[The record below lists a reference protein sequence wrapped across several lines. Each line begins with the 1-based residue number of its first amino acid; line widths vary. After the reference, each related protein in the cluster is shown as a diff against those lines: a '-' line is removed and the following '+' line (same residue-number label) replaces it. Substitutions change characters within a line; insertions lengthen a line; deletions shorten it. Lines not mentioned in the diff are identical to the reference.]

1 MDSQRQFSP
10 SSDTSTQL
18 PPHVETNSTDGLLVE
33 LEELM
38 GHEFFNIAPKK
49 IYVYGQ
55 LPAHGVIRL
64 LTLEAGFKYSPLRGS
79 LKQVSIDEFPR
90 YEALSYCWGSPDKP
104 QSIQIDGGIMNI
116 TESLHSAL
124 VRLRRMTKSRLI
136 WADALCINQNDNI
149 EKSQQILLMPQI
161 YSSAFRALAYLGDE
175 ADGSDSAIQLHE
187 KIGDISFS
195 ALPEKSVTIEWLEAH
210 GLPGYKD
217 SVWLAWSKFWR
228 RPWFRRAWVLQEFIL
243 GKDIVIICG
252 RKKIQWKKF
261 VSATEK
267 MQEYNLLR
275 WSASPEDTSDNLTD
289 AHSGAAAMLG
299 MMAVKSGSS
308 LSSGIAYYIRSFSEA
323 DGSTLQQLE
332 SHKSLTEKLPGLK
345 ETILLLR
352 EDPSMI
358 EPVIKIFENNMAAL
372 GLSELTFSTIQQPL
386 IHLLSLFDRSEAT
399 DPRDRIFS
407 LLGLASDGT
416 DEEFRPDYNES
427 IETVS
432 RRFSL
437 GFIQK
442 GYGMRVLL
450 LAGLSNEVP
459 NYPSWVPDWTK
470 PGVMERRVLC
480 ARALWAPSSAY
491 AAGGDVESNIRISE
505 NENVLLVSGCRVN
518 TISRL
523 GMDASESTR
532 AATDIFML
540 KPFFD
545 EADDI
550 INPDPAMVY
559 IPTGENMAEV
569 YWRTLIGNKGMNSAE
584 ATKDYAQQ
592 CEQCR
597 YFFDNNTLDSLTS
610 VEQLFSL
617 NLYYG
622 CVVSLLTT
630 YRVCIANEFVG
641 LVPTQTE
648 VGDIVCVFNGGATPF
663 IIRPSA
669 EIDGAF
675 QLIGGCYIHGLMRG
689 EALKSPLWEEEVFS
703 LH

>member
-1 MDSQRQFSP
+1 MES
-10 SSDTSTQL
+10 
-18 PPHVETNSTDGLLVE
+18 LLVE

-38 GHEFFNIAPKK
+38 GHEFFGIAPQR

-55 LPAHGVIRL
+55 LPAHRTIRL
-64 LTLEAGFKYSPLRGS
+64 LTLEAGFKHSPLRGS
-79 LKQVSIDEFPR
+79 LQQVSIDELPR
-90 YEALSYCWGSPDKP
+90 YEALSYCWGSPEKP
-104 QSIQIDGGIMNI
+104 RSIQLDGGTMDI

-136 WADALCINQNDNI
+136 WTDALCINQNDNI

-161 YSSAFRALAYLGDE
+161 YSLAFRTLAYLGNE
-175 ADGSDSAIQLHE
+175 ADDSDSAIQLHQ

-210 GLPGYKD
+210 GLPAYKD
-217 SVWLAWSKFWR
+217 PAWLAWSKFWS

-275 WSASPEDTSDNLTD
+275 WSTRPEDTSDALND

-323 DGSTLQQLE
+323 DGSTLHQLE
-332 SHKSLTEKLPGLK
+332 AHKSLTDKLPGLK
-345 ETILLLR
+345 ETIMHLR

-358 EPVIKIFENNMAAL
+358 EPVIEMFENNMAAL
-372 GLSELTFSTIQQPL
+372 GLSELNFSTIQQPL
-386 IHLLSLFDRSEAT
+386 IHLLSLFDKSEAT

-416 DEEFRPDYNES
+416 DEEYRPDYNES
-427 IETVS
+427 IASVS

-442 GYGMRVLL
+442 GHGIRVLL
-450 LAGLSNEVP
+450 LAGFSSEVSA
-459 NYPSWVPDWTK
+459 YPSWAPDWTR

-491 AAGGDVESNIRISE
+491 AAGGDIEPNIKITE
-505 NENVLLVSGCRVN
+505 NENVILVSGCRVN

-523 GMDASESTR
+523 GMDASESSG
-532 AATDIFML
+532 ASTDIFML
-540 KPFFD
+540 KSFFD
-545 EADDI
+545 DADDI
-550 INPDPAMVY
+550 INPDPTLVY
-559 IPTGENMAEV
+559 GSTGESMSEV

-584 ATKDYAQQ
+584 ATEDYAQQ
-592 CEQCR
+592 YEECR
-597 YFFDNNTLDSLTS
+597 YFFNNNTLDSLTS
-610 VEQLFSL
+610 AEQILSL
-617 NLYYG
+617 NLYCG
-622 CVVSLLTT
+622 CVAALLLT
-630 YRVCIANEFVG
+630 YRVCVANGFVG
-641 LVPTQTE
+641 LVPTQAK

-663 IIRPSA
+663 IIRPSK
-669 EIDGAF
+669 ETEGTF
-675 QLIGGCYIHGLMRG
+675 RLIGGCYIHGLMRG
-689 EALKSPLWEEEVFS
+689 ESLQSPQWKEEVFP

>member
-1 MDSQRQFSP
+1 
-10 SSDTSTQL
+10 
-18 PPHVETNSTDGLLVE
+18 
-33 LEELM
+33 M

-64 LTLEAGFKYSPLRGS
+64 LTLEAGFKYSHLRGS

-161 YSSAFRALAYLGDE
+161 YSSAFRALDYLGDE

-187 KIGDISFS
+187 KIRDISFG

-210 GLPGYKD
+210 GLQGYKD

-267 MQEYNLLR
+267 MQEHNLLR
-275 WSASPEDTSDNLTD
+275 WSASPEDTSDGLTD
-289 AHSGAAAMLG
+289 AHS
-299 MMAVKSGSS
+299 
-308 LSSGIAYYIRSFSEA
+308 
-323 DGSTLQQLE
+323 
-332 SHKSLTEKLPGLK
+332 
-345 ETILLLR
+345 
-352 EDPSMI
+352 
-358 EPVIKIFENNMAAL
+358 AL

-480 ARALWAPSSAY
+480 ARALWTPSSAY
-491 AAGGDVESNIRISE
+491 AAGGDIESNIRISE

-584 ATKDYAQQ
+584 ATEDYAQQ
-592 CEQCR
+592 YEQ
-597 YFFDNNTLDSLTS
+597 
-610 VEQLFSL
+610 
-617 NLYYG
+617 
-622 CVVSLLTT
+622 
-630 YRVCIANEFVG
+630 VCIANEFVG

-675 QLIGGCYIHGLMRG
+675 QLIGVCYIHGLMRG